1 MTTGLVY
8 DPIFLEHLTPLGHPE
23 RPQRVEVVMKVLEAL
38 RWLERDGLV
47 QLVPREAT
55 VDELAA
61 VHEREY
67 IQEVEELSLAVAAE
81 RSIGNIVHLD
91 LGTDTYV
98 SEKSYEAARKAAG
111 AALVAIDA
119 ILQGEIDNAYCLVRP
134 PGHHAV
140 AEAAMGFCIF
150 NNVAV
155 AARYAL
161 DQHDLERVMI
171 IDYDVHHGNGTQ
183 EMFYDDPRVLYCS
196 IHQFPFYPGTGL
208 SGERGEGASLGTN
221 VNIPLPAGA
230 GFETYEPIFRQVL
243 APLADRFRP
252 QLILVSAGFDA
263 HWKETVAETGLAR
276 PGMLISTAGFAKL
289 NQMIID
295 IANAQCA
302 GRLILVQEGG
312 YDLNALSSC
321 AATCIN
327 LLLGH
332 DEAVDNDGPAPQPAY
347 RINTDAL
354 IAELRRVH
362 HLTGYRMRNVP
373 KPDSAKLRREVKGPA
388 VDKQAT
394 MQEEQKVSSGD
405 HPRSCPPSDAC
416 SCEKE

>member
-1 MTTGLVY
+1 MTTALIY
-8 DPIFLEHLTPLGHPE
+8 DPIFLEHLTPSGHPE
-23 RPQRVEVVMKVLEAL
+23 RPQRVEMPMKVLEAL
-38 RWLERDGLV
+38 HWLERDGLV
-47 QLVPREAT
+47 LLSPREAT
-55 VDELAA
+55 VDELAT

-67 IQEVEELSLAVAAE
+67 VREVEELSLEAAAGAKGGDGY
-81 RSIGNIVHLD
+81 IMD

-111 AALVAIDA
+111 APLVAIDA
-119 ILQGEIDNAYCLVRP
+119 ILQGQVDNAYCLVRP

-161 DQHDLERVMI
+161 DRHGLERVMI

-183 EMFYDDPRVLYCS
+183 EMFYDDPRVLYFS
-196 IHQFPFYPGTGL
+196 IHQAPFYPGTGL
-208 SGERGEGASLGTN
+208 WNERGEGAALGTN

-243 APLADRFRP
+243 APVADRFRP

-263 HWKETVAETGLAR
+263 HWRETVAETGLAL
-276 PGMLISTAGFAKL
+276 PGMLLSTAGFARL

-295 IANAQCA
+295 IANAQCD

-312 YDLNALSSC
+312 YDLDALSSC
-321 AATCIN
+321 VATCVN
-327 LLLGH
+327 LLLGG
-332 DEAVDNDGPAPQPAY
+332 DEAVDNEGPAPKLKY

-354 IAELRRVH
+354 IAELRRIH

-373 KPDSAKLRREVKGPA
+373 KPDIAKLRREVKGPEA
-388 VDKQAT
+388 DKQASI
-394 MQEEQKVSSGD
+394 QAKPEGSSG
-405 HPRSCPPSDAC
+405 SSSDAC
-416 SCEKE
+416 SCEQDL